1 MLSIDCKSLHADRT
15 RVIAC
20 ILMGLAE
27 KLDIEVNCKLKL
39 NCISNKLL
47 RELLYVCDR
56 DNEKIRYVEDK
67 KNSISI
73 MCGANSNIDIG
84 CKYEDEIK
92 IRKLLDNIRD
102 CRGFQKINIHIC
114 KCNKASIEEIQKQLG
129 NRYCLLEV
137 YSSLIDGKNR
147 IYGLKYDKFSICLYK
162 DKVYLFDIGFCN
174 KHEVEEVK
182 NLIFN
187 CCIRCECLGSEI
199 Y

>member
-1 MLSIDCKSLHADRT
+1 MLNIDCKSLHADRT
-15 RVIAC
+15 RTIAC
-20 ILMGLAE
+20 ILMGLGE
-27 KLDIEVNCKLKL
+27 KLNIEVNCKLILKD
-39 NCISNKLL
+39 ISNKLL
-47 RELLYVCDR
+47 REILYVCDR
-56 DNEKIRYVEDK
+56 DNEEIRCIEDK
-67 KNSISI
+67 TNSISI
-73 MCGANSNIDIG
+73 ISWSTNDISIG
-84 CKYEDEIK
+84 CGYAEEIK

-114 KCNKASIEEIQKQLG
+114 KCNKSSIEEIQKQLG

>member
-1 MLSIDCKSLHADRT
+1 MLNIDCKSLHADRT
-15 RVIAC
+15 RTIAC
-20 ILMGLAE
+20 ILMGLGE
-27 KLDIEVNCKLKL
+27 KLNIEVNCKLILKD
-39 NCISNKLL
+39 ISNKLL
-47 RELLYVCDR
+47 REILYVCDR
-56 DNEKIRYVEDK
+56 DNEKIRCIEDK
-67 KNSISI
+67 TNSISI
-73 MCGANSNIDIG
+73 ISGSNNDISIG
-84 CKYEDEIK
+84 CGYNEEIK

-102 CRGFQKINIHIC
+102 CRGFQKINIYIC

-147 IYGLKYDKFSICLYK
+147 VYGLKYDKFSICLYK

-187 CCIRCECLGSEI
+187 CCIRCECLGNEI

>member
-1 MLSIDCKSLHADRT
+1 MLNIDCKSLHADRT

-47 RELLYVCDR
+47 REVLYVCDR
-56 DNEKIRYVEDK
+56 DNEEIRYVEGK

-73 MCGANSNIDIG
+73 ISGSNNDISIG
-84 CKYEDEIK
+84 CGYAEEIK

-102 CRGFQKINIHIC
+102 CRGFQKINVHIIQSC
-114 KCNKASIEEIQKQLG
+114 RANIEDIQRQLENKYSLI
-129 NRYCLLEV
+129 EV
-137 YSSLIDGKNR
+137 YSSLMGDNNR
-147 IYGLKYDKFSICLYK
+147 VYGLKYDKFSICLYRN
-162 DKVYLFDIGFCN
+162 KVYLFDIGFCN

-187 CCIRCECLGSEI
+187 CCIECEYIGSEI